1 MARPSPRKNLVD
13 ILHTNHTWVGPKFST
28 RLQFVQWCMEEEST
42 TINQEL
48 DHVFLLFPQRRCGF
62 LFGTWSA
69 KKNHRDRSSYHKA
82 KILLQ
87 REMQKPENFWHTT
100 RSMQHRVILK
110 WLNFFRLLQLLWHIR
125 RSQARDKYQISYI
138 HLNFRYI
145 HTWIEYLSNFVIIHW
160 WVLPF
165 ICCFHIRYKIQN
177 QAFLVICRSVKLMLK
192 LQLKLK
198 AEAKM
203 HKIRG

>member
-1 MARPSPRKNLVD
+1 MMHGGGEYYYKPGIGSR
-13 ILHTNHTWVGPKFST
+13 F
-28 RLQFVQWCMEEEST
+28 
-42 TINQEL
+42 
-48 DHVFLLFPQRRCGF
+48 FLLFPQRRCGF

-125 RSQARDKYQISYI
+125 RSQVRDKYQISYI

-145 HTWIEYLSNFVIIHW
+145 HTWIEYPILSLYIDEYCHLFV
-160 WVLPF
+160 VF
-165 ICCFHIRYKIQN
+165 ILGTRF
-177 QAFLVICRSVKLMLK
+177 
-192 LQLKLK
+192 
-198 AEAKM
+198 
-203 HKIRG
+203 KIRPFWWFAEV

>member
-1 MARPSPRKNLVD
+1 MMHGGGEYYYKPGIGSRFFAFPTTEMWISFWHLV
-13 ILHTNHTWVGPKFST
+13 
-28 RLQFVQWCMEEEST
+28 RQ
-42 TINQEL
+42 
-48 DHVFLLFPQRRCGF
+48 
-62 LFGTWSA
+62 
-69 KKNHRDRSSYHKA
+69 KNHRDRSSYHKA

-192 LQLKLK
+192 LEQMVIS
-198 AEAKM
+198 ETKM
-203 HKIRG
+203 HKIRS